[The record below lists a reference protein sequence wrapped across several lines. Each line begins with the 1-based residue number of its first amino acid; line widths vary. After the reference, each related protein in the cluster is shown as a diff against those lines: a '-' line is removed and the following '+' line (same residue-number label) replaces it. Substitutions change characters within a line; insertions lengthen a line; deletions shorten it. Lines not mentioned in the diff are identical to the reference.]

1 MTLTQNGRIPPII
14 RCEHFESAWLCP
26 SLFKLEM
33 DRLSDSLNQSNPG
46 TKFILIIDD
55 NRLMKTSLEKN
66 FENMEV
72 LFLQANVGEKELVT
86 KFKLSKPLLSNPGKL
101 IQKIF

>member
-1 MTLTQNGRIPPII
+1 MGSKNPRKSLELFLQNP
-14 RCEHFESAWLCP
+14 
-26 SLFKLEM
+26 
-33 DRLSDSLNQSNPG
+33 
-46 TKFILIIDD
+46 
-55 NRLMKTSLEKN
+55 LEKN

-101 IQKIF
+101 IQKILPKLSFPVVT

>member
-1 MTLTQNGRIPPII
+1 
-14 RCEHFESAWLCP
+14 
-26 SLFKLEM
+26 M

-55 NRLMKTSLEKN
+55 NRLMKTSLEKK

-72 LFLQANVGEKELVT
+72 IFLQANVGEKELVT
-86 KFKLSKPLLSNPGKL
+86 KVKLSKPLLANPGKL